1 MDRIAVFVDDSEHAR
16 RILYPY
22 IQSTA
27 QETEW
32 LVVACAPRLPHRV
45 SRWLTREQCSRSRL
59 DWVAR
64 LRSELEPTFGNRCS
78 DSVEWLSPTGR
89 LALTSD
95 SLRSKYGTSLRMLD
109 ARKGRPGRS
118 AEPILQP
125 KSVQAHS
132 EWGVPVAI
140 ASSLSLMLALTD

>member
-16 RILYPY
+16 RILCPY

-32 LVVACAPRLPHRV
+32 LVVACGPRLPLRV
-45 SRWLTREQCSRSRL
+45 SRWLTPEQRSRSRL
-59 DWVAR
+59 EWVAR
-64 LRSELEPTFGNRCS
+64 LRSELEPTFGNQCS

-89 LALTSD
+89 LARTSD

-109 ARKGRPGRS
+109 ARKCRPGRP

-125 KSVQAHS
+125 KGVQAHS